1 MKGIFKSV
9 SKRDYY
15 RYIIYTA
22 EKTKTCRKMPSGS
35 DANSGCQEVFIAD
48 MDQLC
53 LDQLSYKPGT
63 SSDDCWWIDGL
74 IWIIYG
80 GFSVFQVREI
90 GAETTRMTQAN
101 YPEGT
106 RRVFIING
114 NWIEIDSGTKDG
126 SLIVSSKLAP
136 IGFYWGGGCR
146 IVHWARHLTLMYE
159 CNSAQ
164 NIRDYVGHGEAFPP
178 PGNAG

>member
-1 MKGIFKSV
+1 MWLFVFFLFLIPTVWICAYGRTDMKGILKSV

-63 SSDDCWWIDGL
+63 SSDDC
-74 IWIIYG
+74 
-80 GFSVFQVREI
+80 
-90 GAETTRMTQAN
+90 
-101 YPEGT
+101 
-106 RRVFIING
+106 
-114 NWIEIDSGTKDG
+114 
-126 SLIVSSKLAP
+126 
-136 IGFYWGGGCR
+136 
-146 IVHWARHLTLMYE
+146 
-159 CNSAQ
+159 
-164 NIRDYVGHGEAFPP
+164 
-178 PGNAG
+178 